1 VVIVVADQW
10 ITSSGKRDDE
20 VVVAELAIEPVDEP
34 INFLAYVK
42 DFTWNSR
49 DGELN
54 IKLAAPMAEKV
65 RAMRITD
72 YPGMML
78 DISATVVTFDEE
90 DEDGD

>member
-1 VVIVVADQW
+1 
-10 ITSSGKRDDE
+10 
-20 VVVAELAIEPVDEP
+20 
-34 INFLAYVK
+34 
-42 DFTWNSR
+42 
-49 DGELN
+49 
-54 IKLAAPMAEKV
+54 MAEKV